1 MIKRIS
7 KDISK
12 MKNVDDYINE
22 IDENITSL
30 ELLRDSEDMNLMYG
44 FEYNLICDAIELLRS
59 TKEAFEMRKDEY

>member
-1 MIKRIS
+1 
-7 KDISK
+7 